1 MSALRFILGDQLSRS
16 LSSLADID
24 AAADTVLMVEVVE
37 EATYVPHHKQKL
49 VLVLAAMRHFAETL
63 REEGIRVDYVRLD
76 DAENT
81 GSFSGELA
89 RAVQRHS
96 CDRVVVTEPG
106 EWRVR
111 QMMEDWRQ
119 SLAVPLEVREDDR
132 FLCSLGEFE
141 QWAEGRKSL
150 RMEYFY
156 RSMRRKTGWLM
167 DGDQPLGG
175 RWNYDADNRKALPAG
190 TALPARWRPE
200 PDPLTRQ
207 VMDLVESR
215 FGDHFGELE
224 PFGWAVRRGDALKAM
239 EQFITDCLPRFGDY
253 QDAMKSDENFLFHA
267 LLSPYLN
274 LGLLEAREVCEAA
287 LAAHDQGQAPLA
299 AVEGF
304 VRQVLGWREYVRGL
318 YWLRMPDYANSN
330 FLNAHRPLPD
340 FFWTAETDLSC
351 LREALQSTRRH
362 AYAHHI
368 QRLMVIGNFALLTG
382 LAPAAVE
389 EWYLMVYADAY
400 EWVELPNTHG
410 MALFADGG
418 VMASKPYAASGA
430 YINRM
435 SNYCS
440 GCRYD
445 PKLKMG
451 EGACPFNYLYWY
463 FLHRNEAVLR
473 KNPRMALALRNL
485 DRMPVDRLRGTIDCA
500 EEFLASAACKGKG
513 N

>member
-207 VMDLVESR
+207 HGS
-215 FGDHFGELE
+215 
-224 PFGWAVRRGDALKAM
+224 A
-239 EQFITDCLPRFGDY
+239 II
-253 QDAMKSDENFLFHA
+253 S
-267 LLSPYLN
+267 
-274 LGLLEAREVCEAA
+274 
-287 LAAHDQGQAPLA
+287 
-299 AVEGF
+299 
-304 VRQVLGWREYVRGL
+304 
-318 YWLRMPDYANSN
+318 ANS
-330 FLNAHRPLPD
+330 
-340 FFWTAETDLSC
+340 S
-351 LREALQSTRRH
+351 
-362 AYAHHI
+362 
-368 QRLMVIGNFALLTG
+368 RLAGPFA
-382 LAPAAVE
+382 
-389 EWYLMVYADAY
+389 
-400 EWVELPNTHG
+400 
-410 MALFADGG
+410 G
-418 VMASKPYAASGA
+418 VMHS
-430 YINRM
+430 
-435 SNYCS
+435 
-440 GCRYD
+440 
-445 PKLKMG
+445 
-451 EGACPFNYLYWY
+451 
-463 FLHRNEAVLR
+463 
-473 KNPRMALALRNL
+473 
-485 DRMPVDRLRGTIDCA
+485 RLW
-500 EEFLASAACKGKG
+500 SSS
-513 N
+513 